1 MKKYTTFV
9 RKLAVWL
16 ALGASAVGHAQSCPP
31 EPAEPTPQQVAALMK
46 EAKDRGFLWRIEKDG
61 RVGHLYGS
69 IHFGK
74 QAWMMPGPRTLA
86 AVSASDL
93 VALELDILDP
103 AVQQRMA
110 ELSSDV
116 SRLNIKPLTL
126 PPSLQTRMNAAARKV
141 CVPEAAMAKQHPLLQ
156 LVMVSV
162 FDARFSE
169 LEAAYGSEV
178 FLSGFARGAGKTV
191 VGLESVDSQ
200 LRALL
205 AGEAKQMVEGI
216 DRALALLE
224 QGKARPVTER
234 LMAAWANGNLEELQ
248 HYQKWCECADTATE
262 RRALQRLNDDRN
274 PGLAAGIDK
283 LLRGG
288 KSVFAAVGALHMVG
302 PKALPKLM
310 QEMGYKVERVAFEP

>member
-1 MKKYTTFV
+1 MKKYTTLV

-16 ALGASAVGHAQSCPP
+16 TLWAPAVGHAQSCPP
-31 EPAEPTPQQVAALMK
+31 QPAEPTPQQVLALMK

-74 QAWMMPGPRTLA
+74 QAWMMPGPKTMA
-86 AVSASDL
+86 ALNAADR

-126 PPSLQTRMNAAARKV
+126 SPALQARMNAVARKV
-141 CVPEAAMAKQHPLLQ
+141 CVPDAAIAKQHPLLQ
-156 LVMVSV
+156 LVTVSV
-162 FDARFSE
+162 FDARFLQ

-178 FLSGFARGAGKTV
+178 FLAGFARGAGKAV

-200 LRALL
+200 MRALL
-205 AGEAKQMVEGI
+205 TGEAQEMVEGI
-216 DRALALLE
+216 DRALASLE

-234 LMAAWANGNLEELQ
+234 LVAAWANGNLDELQ
-248 HYQKWCECADTATE
+248 NYTQWCECADTATE
-262 RRALQRLNDDRN
+262 RRALQRLNDERN
-274 PGLAAGIDK
+274 PGLAAGIDR

-288 KSVFAAVGALHMVG
+288 NSVFAAVGALHMVG

-310 QEMGYKVERVAFEP
+310 QEMGYQVERVVFEP